1 MVSEPEREWDIEPY
15 HNVPVALHAQLPP
28 RMVPVRRL
36 RTHPA
41 ALRLAELCRRAFRS
55 YLLSPEWLNSR
66 AFDDNPF
73 R

>member
-1 MVSEPEREWDIEPY
+1 
-15 HNVPVALHAQLPP
+15 
-28 RMVPVRRL
+28 MVPVRRL

>member
-1 MVSEPEREWDIEPY
+1 VRSREPGAL
-15 HNVPVALHAQLPP
+15 VVAGDFRLTLTRAGAKKHA
-28 RMVPVRRL
+28 
-36 RTHPA
+36 A
-41 ALRLAELCRRAFRS
+41 ALWLARLCRRAFRS